1 MAARPAGRGYWR
13 ARRGRAELLWRVK
26 NRRPW
31 LLLLFATLF
40 AIVGVTRP
48 VTAAQ
53 REAASSRLDASLP
66 VATRQDAPD
75 RPTRDPSRADP
86 DVGEAGS
93 LDTEIPAA
101 AIHIASLI
109 DAHGGSPAI
118 SPCDRPRARGPP
130 TA

>member
-1 MAARPAGRGYWR
+1 M
-13 ARRGRAELLWRVK
+13 K
-26 NRRPW
+26 TRRPW

-66 VATRQDAPD
+66 VAARQDAPD
-75 RPTRDPSRADP
+75 RPTRDPSRPDP

-93 LDTEIPAA
+93 LGSETPAA
-101 AIHIASLI
+101 AIHVASLL
-109 DAHGGSPAI
+109 DAHAGSPAI